1 MDRQEYNIL
10 KESIVELIENKE
22 FAEAVDIADTIDW
35 RKVRSFSM
43 LQKISNLYKVNCR
56 LEEAKDLM
64 LLAYNYNPS
73 SKQIVYSLC
82 ELYIE
87 LDDLASA
94 LKYLALFRKISPQDT
109 DAYILQYKI
118 MEKNEVK
125 LEERI
130 ELLEEYCKKEK
141 KEEWIYQLAY
151 LYHRIGF
158 ATKCVETCDQLILW
172 FKEGPFVIKA
182 MELKMLHTKLSQTQQ
197 DIYDHKDDE
206 IVEEME
212 SYESEE
218 YEPYDPESAFFP
230 EMGSE
235 DFHVKTI
242 DMGKFNTSNLQKELA
257 ESMRE
262 ILGEDYTDNASPDPS
277 TTDEIMQ
284 PLYATGEVNKKEEKY
299 QTGEYDNLVSEEIAE
314 EEVVA
319 DEDGIEEVP
328 VDEPAE
334 VFPEETEE
342 EEPFDVP
349 VPLDSP
355 SPVLSASTKVVG
367 TINELEELKEKPLTS
382 EEKVT
387 AALAEI
393 TEEEDEAEKEP
404 PKSLQEIIAEKRQTF
419 VKPTI
424 EEEVIPESHHANLV
438 IRDVEIPPVK
448 ETVITPNLEEIM
460 SMEDNG
466 QISLV
471 MPKPEPVMEK
481 QITGQLDIDEIMTE
495 WDNLLLR
502 KEEEHRE
509 SIRESIMRKTGK
521 LFDDY
526 EEAKKNSLLSQIEE
540 ESRAERKV
548 LTSGLELRKVEDIP
562 EEEFQNL
569 DEEELLPLV
578 EEEALEVPMEEA
590 PAEEVPAEESSA
602 DAETVEETTE
612 SVAEAKETAEEAPVE
627 EASAEENSI
636 DAETVEETTESVAEA
651 KEAAE
656 ETPAEEET
664 ETVPA
669 EGASAE
675 EPKEE
680 EETEK
685 KDPLAV
691 LTQKTLP
698 SIWDE
703 VNKSIAEDAAL
714 AAGAALAT
722 AGVAAETLGSGV
734 AEVASE
740 AMVAGEVVTAG
751 EAMVAEG
758 VSAVTDLAAEP
769 AANVATNIAEPAP
782 EGVVTEENM
791 STEESVEESA
801 EELPASEYEEL
812 PEEFEAFE
820 GEFEAYDEGEE
831 FADEIAALEE
841 ELGLSDDEISNE
853 EISAE
858 ESEEVEEASAM
869 TSSLN
874 TSTMNDISSALEQQ
888 ADEVS
893 EEVNRDIN
901 DMPDVE
907 DERELSASETEL
919 FEEFL
924 YSNKMKKQILDA
936 VEQIS
941 LAPFV
946 GNVLITGETPS
957 ASINLAKAMIKEI
970 QLNDSNFIAQKVA
983 KISGEKLN
991 RKDIAATFSQL
1002 SSGALIVEKAGTLTK
1017 DTLSTI
1023 TRTLENYDGGII
1035 VLLLDT
1041 VKGIGKLLSKYP
1053 VMQGYFNARIDI
1065 LPMSDKALIEYAK
1078 KYAYK
1083 KEYKIDEEKGVLAL
1097 AKRISELQI
1106 GEHHVTTTEVEEIV
1120 DDAIAH
1126 SKRPGL
1132 SKFVDILGGKRY
1144 DYEDMIVLRE
1154 KDFV

>member
-262 ILGEDYTDNASPDPS
+262 ILGEDYTDSASPDPS

-314 EEVVA
+314 EETVA
-319 DEDGIEEVP
+319 DEMEEEVQ
-328 VDEPAE
+328 VEEPAE

-349 VPLDSP
+349 VPLDNP

-367 TINELEELKEKPLTS
+367 TIDELEELKEKPLTS

-393 TEEEDEAEKEP
+393 TEEEDETEKEP

-448 ETVITPNLEEIM
+448 ETVISPNLEEIM

-471 MPKPEPVMEK
+471 MPKPEPVIEK
-481 QITGQLDIDEIMTE
+481 QITGQLDIEEIMTE

-569 DEEELLPLV
+569 DEEEILPLV
-578 EEEALEVPMEEA
+578 EEGITEVPAEEA
-590 PAEEVPAEESSA
+590 PVEEVPAEDSSA

-612 SVAEAKETAEEAPVE
+612 PVAEVAEETAEEAPVE
-627 EASAEENSI
+627 EPSAEESSA
-636 DAETVEETTESVAEA
+636 DA
-651 KEAAE
+651 EAAE
-656 ETPAEEET
+656 ETTEPVAEVAEEAAEEIPAEEEAVPT
-664 ETVPA
+664 E
-669 EGASAE
+669 EASAE

-680 EETEK
+680 EKTEK

-722 AGVAAETLGSGV
+722 AGAAAETLGSGV

-740 AMVAGEVVTAG
+740 AAAAGEIVVAGEAL
-751 EAMVAEG
+751 AAEG

-769 AANVATNIAEPAP
+769 AANVATNIEEPAT

-791 STEESVEESA
+791 STEESVEDSA
-801 EELPASEYEEL
+801 EELPASEYEDL

-820 GEFEAYDEGEE
+820 GEFETYDEGEE

-841 ELGLSDDEISNE
+841 ELGLSDDEISND

-1106 GEHHVTTTEVEEIV
+1106 GEHHVTTTEVEDIV
-1120 DDAIAH
+1120 DEAIAH

>member
-22 FAEAVDIADTIDW
+22 FAEAADIADTIDW

-43 LQKISNLYKVNCR
+43 LQKISDLYKVNCR
-56 LEEAKDLM
+56 IEEAKDLM
-64 LLAYNYNPS
+64 LLAYNYNPG

-87 LDDLASA
+87 LDDIASA

-118 MEKNEVK
+118 MDKNEVK

-197 DIYDHKDDE
+197 DLYDHKDDE

-218 YEPYDPESAFFP
+218 YEPYDPESVYFP
-230 EMGSE
+230 EMSSE

-262 ILGEDYTDNASPDPS
+262 ILGDDYMDNGSPDPS

-284 PLYATGEVNKKEEKY
+284 PLVEEEKETKADTY
-299 QTGEYDNLVSEEIAE
+299 HTGEYDNLVSEDIAE
-314 EEVVA
+314 EEAVEPSTVVYTEENVSA
-319 DEDGIEEVP
+319 DAIAMDNVDMVMDEEMVEELAEEEALP
-328 VDEPAE
+328 VDD
-334 VFPEETEE
+334 
-342 EEPFDVP
+342 FDVP
-349 VPLDSP
+349 TPIDEP
-355 SPVLSASTKVVG
+355 SVLTASTKVMG
-367 TINELEELKEKPLTS
+367 TIDELEELKDM
-382 EEKVT
+382 V
-387 AALAEI
+387 
-393 TEEEDEAEKEP
+393 EEEVVPVVEEEP
-404 PKSLQEIIAEKRQTF
+404 EPEDTRSLQEIIAEKKKSYT
-419 VKPTI
+419 KPV
-424 EEEVIPESHHANLV
+424 EEEELPESHHASLV
-438 IRDVEIPPVK
+438 IRDVEIPK
-448 ETVITPNLEEIM
+448 AGETVIKPNLESLM

-471 MPKPEPVMEK
+471 LPKEEHVIER
-481 QITGQLDIDEIMTE
+481 QITGQLDIVEIMNE

-509 SIRESIMRKTGK
+509 SIRESILRKTGK

-526 EEAKKNSLLSQIEE
+526 EEATKNSLLYQLEE

-548 LTSGLELRKVEDIP
+548 LTGGLELRKVDEIE
-562 EEEFQNL
+562 EEEFQDL
-569 DEEELLPLV
+569 DSLAKEELALVDEETLT
-578 EEEALEVPMEEA
+578 EEAEVSVEATEETSEEMIPVA
-590 PAEEVPAEESSA
+590 EESDAVAEENASEEEEVPATEE
-602 DAETVEETTE
+602 VQEEN
-612 SVAEAKETAEEAPVE
+612 PVE
-627 EASAEENSI
+627 
-636 DAETVEETTESVAEA
+636 
-651 KEAAE
+651 
-656 ETPAEEET
+656 PEEEQ
-664 ETVPA
+664 
-669 EGASAE
+669 
-675 EPKEE
+675 KE
-680 EETEK
+680 EK

-703 VNKSIAEDAAL
+703 VNKSLAEDAAIAAGIAVGGGML
-714 AAGAALAT
+714 AAGVVEGAESVLEKSAAVTGGAMEAGAEVAT
-722 AGVAAETLGSGV
+722 TAAETVIEGAADVVEGFAESATETENSVDDTLVEAEDV
-734 AEVASE
+734 AAME
-740 AMVAGEVVTAG
+740 ANPVETVEAVTR
-751 EAMVAEG
+751 
-758 VSAVTDLAAEP
+758 SAVNA
-769 AANVATNIAEPAP
+769 AP
-782 EGVVTEENM
+782 EMV
-791 STEESVEESA
+791 ESI
-801 EELPASEYEEL
+801 
-812 PEEFEAFE
+812 PEEFEEFD
-820 GEFEAYDEGEE
+820 GEFESYDGEE
-831 FADEIAALEE
+831 EDLEAEIAAFEE
-841 ELGLSDDEISNE
+841 SLGLDEDE
-853 EISAE
+853 MLEGDFEGAAEME
-858 ESEEVEEASAM
+858 ESAVEEAEEAPM
-869 TSSLN
+869 QTSSLN

-893 EEVNRDIN
+893 AETFREMN
-901 DMPDVE
+901 DLPDME
-907 DERELSASETEL
+907 DERELSSNEVEL

-941 LAPFV
+941 LASFT
-946 GNVLITGETPS
+946 GNVLITGDTPT
-957 ASINLAKAMIKEI
+957 ASINLAKALIKEI
-970 QLNDSNFIAQKVA
+970 QLNDANFVAQKVA
-983 KISGEKLN
+983 KISGDKLN
-991 RKDIAATFSQL
+991 RKDIAATFAQL

-1023 TRTLENYDGGII
+1023 TRTLESFDGGII
-1035 VLLLDT
+1035 ILLLDT
-1041 VKGIGKLLSKYP
+1041 VKGIGKLLAKYP

-1065 LPMSDKALIEYAK
+1065 LPMSDTALLDYAK

-1097 AKRISELQI
+1097 AQRISELQI
-1106 GEHHVTTTEVEEIV
+1106 GDHHVTTMEVEEIV
-1120 DDAIAH
+1120 DEAIAH
-1126 SKRPGL
+1126 SKRPRI
-1132 SKFVDILGGKRY
+1132 STFVDILGGKRY
-1144 DYEDMIVLRE
+1144 DYEDMIILRE
-1154 KDFV
+1154 KDFS